1 LGEVDVMEDVS
12 TEQREQLKEALLVSG
27 LELMDDKKAIMIE
40 KIKNIIIEMVHH
52 TNEGLK
58 VNFSNFLSEKINHD
72 YTYLANLW
80 PK

>member
-1 LGEVDVMEDVS
+1 MEDVS

-72 YTYLANLW
+72 YTYLTNLW